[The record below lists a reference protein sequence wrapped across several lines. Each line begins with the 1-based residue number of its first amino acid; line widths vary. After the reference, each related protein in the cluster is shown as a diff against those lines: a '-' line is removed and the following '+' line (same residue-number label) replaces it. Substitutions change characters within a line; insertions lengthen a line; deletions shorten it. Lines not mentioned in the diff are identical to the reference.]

1 MNKED
6 DADEG
11 DEEEAKDKEGGDKED
26 EEKTTK
32 TLNKVEDLACPHPS
46 PHLRPPH
53 PPSPPPLSFPPLSL
67 PVSVNAESSKIIIPQ
82 VLIYEICE
90 FG

>member
-1 MNKED
+1 MRGTRKRPRTKKVEI
-6 DADEG
+6 
-11 DEEEAKDKEGGDKED
+11 KKMKK
-26 EEKTTK
+26 KTTK